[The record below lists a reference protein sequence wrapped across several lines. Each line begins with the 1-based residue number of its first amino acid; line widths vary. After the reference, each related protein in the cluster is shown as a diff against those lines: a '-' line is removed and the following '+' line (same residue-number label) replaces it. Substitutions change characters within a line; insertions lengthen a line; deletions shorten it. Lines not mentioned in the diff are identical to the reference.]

1 LLNPLFLADATS
13 GGLSIDPFTLAIGI
27 AGGAAAGLVVSYL
40 VFYNRK
46 GGRTKVQVI
55 QRDPTGQ
62 MRRKTV
68 TVEELESSK
77 REMRTLL
84 LERDLISATLTK
96 VYEAES
102 DGQITKE
109 EREIIA
115 KKYSGQIRDFEA
127 KLRDRELI
135 VEVGELERLR
145 DELLS
150 LFRDKIQNIES
161 RLDQAKERLQPVRQ
175 EEARQDSSSIG
186 RRPEAGRQEIPRA
199 PRATVAAVEPTD
211 DLEKVVERKAQVKK
225 DDTEGEKRVKALRD
239 EVMDALAELEQI
251 DTRKESE
258 AA

>member
-1 LLNPLFLADATS
+1 MLNPFLLADATA
-13 GGLSIDPFTLAIGI
+13 GGLSIDPVTLAIGI
-27 AGGAAAGLVVSYL
+27 AGGAAVGLAVSYF
-40 VFYNRK
+40 VFYNKR

-68 TVEELESSK
+68 TVDELDSSK

-115 KKYSGQIRDFEA
+115 RKYSSQIRDFEA
-127 KLRDRELI
+127 KLRDKELI

-150 LFRDKIQNIES
+150 LFKEKIQNIES

-175 EEARQDSSSIG
+175 EARPDV
-186 RRPEAGRQEIPRA
+186 RQETPRPARTAA
-199 PRATVAAVEPTD
+199 PVEPTD
-211 DLEKVVERKAQVKK
+211 DLERVVERKAPAKK
-225 DDTEGEKRVKALRD
+225 DDSEGEKRVKALRD

-251 DTRKESE
+251 DTRKENE
-258 AA
+258 IA

>member
-1 LLNPLFLADATS
+1 LLNPFFLADATS

-55 QRDPTGQ
+55 QRDPAGQ

-68 TVEELESSK
+68 TVDELESSK

-115 KKYSGQIRDFEA
+115 RKYSGQIRDFEA
-127 KLRDRELI
+127 KLRDRELV

-150 LFRDKIQNIES
+150 LFKDKIQNIES
-161 RLDQAKERLQPVRQ
+161 RLDQAKERLQPLRQ
-175 EEARQDSSSIG
+175 EEARQDSSS
-186 RRPEAGRQEIPRA
+186 RRPEVGRQEIPRT
-199 PRATVAAVEPTD
+199 PRATVAAVETTD
-211 DLEKVVERKAQVKK
+211 DLEKVVERKAQVRK

-251 DTRKESE
+251 DTRKETE
-258 AA
+258 TA

>member
-1 LLNPLFLADATS
+1 LLNPFLLADSTV

-27 AGGAAAGLVVSYL
+27 AGGAAVGLAVSYL
-40 VFYNRK
+40 VFYNKR
-46 GGRTKVQVI
+46 GGRTKVQVV

-62 MRRKTV
+62 MRRKMV
-68 TVEELESSK
+68 TVDELDSSK

-115 KKYSGQIRDFEA
+115 RKYSSQIRDFEA

-150 LFRDKIQNIES
+150 LFKEKIQNIES

-175 EEARQDSSSIG
+175 ETPRADV
-186 RRPEAGRQEIPRA
+186 RQETPRPT
-199 PRATVAAVEPTD
+199 PRTTASVTSVDPTD
-211 DLEKVVERKAQVKK
+211 DLERVVERKASVRK
-225 DDTEGEKRVKALRD
+225 DDSEGEKRVKALRD

>member
-1 LLNPLFLADATS
+1 MPSPFLLADLTA
-13 GGLSIDPFTLAIGI
+13 GGLSIDPVTLAIGI
-27 AGGAAAGLVVSYL
+27 AGGAAVGLAVSYL
-40 VFYNRK
+40 VFYNKR
-46 GGRTKVQVI
+46 GGRTKVQVV
-55 QRDPTGQ
+55 QRDPAGQ

-68 TVEELESSK
+68 TVDELDSSK

-115 KKYSGQIRDFEA
+115 RKYSSQIRDFEA
-127 KLRDRELI
+127 KLRDKELI

-150 LFRDKIQNIES
+150 LFKEKIQNIES

-175 EEARQDSSSIG
+175 ETPRADV
-186 RRPEAGRQEIPRA
+186 RQETPRSTRTTA
-199 PRATVAAVEPTD
+199 SVMSVEPTD
-211 DLEKVVERKAQVKK
+211 DLEKAVERKAPVRK
-225 DDTEGEKRVKALRD
+225 DDSEGEKRVKALRD